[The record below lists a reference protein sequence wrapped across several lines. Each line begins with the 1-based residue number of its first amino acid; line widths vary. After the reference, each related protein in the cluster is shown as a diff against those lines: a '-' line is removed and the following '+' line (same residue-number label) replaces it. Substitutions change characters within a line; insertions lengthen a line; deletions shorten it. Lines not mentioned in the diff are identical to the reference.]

1 MKTVTT
7 GGTGFVGKHL
17 DHALRL
23 QGHDVVN
30 LRRSD
35 LALGAESLAELMSGA
50 DTVINLAGAPSW
62 IRPSKRS

>member
-1 MKTVTT
+1 MKTVMT

-23 QGHDVVN
+23 QGHDVMN

-35 LALGAESLAELMSGA
+35 LALGADSVAKLMSGA
-50 DTVINLAGAPSW
+50 DTVINLAGAPSL
-62 IRPSKRS
+62 IRPLKRS